1 MRQYFVSAIAVLGSI
16 LVMAATSNLPDSRA
30 RAAEECLAA
39 PKGSAPQGSHWHYR
53 TDRATQRKC
62 WFLAEPGAKAS
73 PSATARATPPMRL
86 PPERPKRPSD
96 ATAGVEQGTKP
107 HELDAK
113 AYAITPLRT
122 ETSGD
127 ATSGQ
132 AASREATSR
141 EDRSAAD
148 PLVASALLERGQA
161 LMSVAQSDGAAKTS
175 ADEKTSADDEMPS
188 VWPVLARAEV
198 AETDEAPSSPIRLAS
213 LLVFLAGV
221 LASAIFAVRAILKR
235 STRVRVDRAVYASR
249 LAPLAPQHD
258 ASRLGADGADARSLP
273 AVRRAPQDDGREAMP
288 FQRKVAA

>member
-161 LMSVAQSDGAAKTS
+161 
-175 ADEKTSADDEMPS
+175 
-188 VWPVLARAEV
+188 
-198 AETDEAPSSPIRLAS
+198 SPIRLAS

-249 LAPLAPQHD
+249 LAPLAPQND

>member
-1 MRQYFVSAIAVLGSI
+1 MRQYIVSATVVLGSI
-16 LVMAATSNLPDSRA
+16 LLMAAMSILPDSRA
-30 RAAEECLAA
+30 RAADECQAA
-39 PKGSAPQGSHWHYR
+39 PKGSAPQGSRWYYR
-53 TDRATQRKC
+53 TDRTTQRKC
-62 WFLAEPGAKAS
+62 WFLSEPGAKAS
-73 PSATARATPPMRL
+73 PSAAALATPSMRL
-86 PPERPKRPSD
+86 PPERPKRQPD
-96 ATAGVEQGTKP
+96 ATTGVEQGTKP
-107 HELDAK
+107 NELDAK
-113 AYAITPLRT
+113 AYAVTPLGA

-132 AASREATSR
+132 ATSR

-148 PLVASALLERGQA
+148 QLVASALLERAQT

-235 STRVRVDRAVYASR
+235 STRVRVDRAVYPSR
-249 LAPLAPQHD
+249 LASPSPQHD
-258 ASRLGADGADARSLP
+258 ASRL
-273 AVRRAPQDDGREAMP
+273 APQDDGREAVP
-288 FQRKVAA
+288 FQQKVAA